1 MKPPAGPLARLWA
14 HASHVPQ
21 YIPTP
26 SPTNL
31 VNIRLAPG
39 KSASFQIMTEATY
52 IRDPAMDAPI
62 SATIDNARAV
72 GEMVMI
78 AHAPEAPHDTLPA
91 GGS

>member
-1 MKPPAGPLARLWA
+1 
-14 HASHVPQ
+14 
-21 YIPTP
+21 
-26 SPTNL
+26 
-31 VNIRLAPG
+31 
-39 KSASFQIMTEATY
+39 MTEATY